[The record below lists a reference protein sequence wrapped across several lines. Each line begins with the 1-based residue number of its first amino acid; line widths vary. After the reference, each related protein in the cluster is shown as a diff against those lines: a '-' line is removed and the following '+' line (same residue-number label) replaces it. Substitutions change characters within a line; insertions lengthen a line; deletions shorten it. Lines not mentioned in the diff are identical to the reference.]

1 MDAAALPIPDSW
13 EIQSLCHRDERGSFA
28 EAFVADQ
35 IRDSLDINFVVAQIN
50 ISISKRNVIRGVHG
64 THKPSNQMKYVMCV
78 EGRILDCVVD
88 LRPESASFGRWASL
102 ILDDHRRNAVLIGAG
117 LGHAFQVLEESATVV
132 YAVNEAY
139 GPSLEYTVD
148 PLDKDLSLPWSNID
162 SSLMSHRDRN
172 APSLVQ
178 WRDSLPAS

>member
-1 MDAAALPIPDSW
+1 M
-13 EIQSLCHRDERGSFA
+13 A
-28 EAFVADQ
+28 EQV
-35 IRDSLDINFVVAQIN
+35 RESLDVDFVVAQIN
-50 ISISKRNVIRGVHG
+50 ISFSNRNVIRGVHG

-102 ILDDHRRNAVLIGAG
+102 ILDGHSRNAVLIGAG
-117 LGHAFQVLEESATVV
+117 LGHAFQVLDESATVV

-139 GPSLEYTVD
+139 NPSLEYTVD
-148 PLDKDLSLPWSNID
+148 PLDKDLALPWSDVD
-162 SSLMSHRDRN
+162 SSTMSHRDRN
-172 APSLVQ
+172 APCLVQ